1 MTRKI
6 IIIQC
11 LVCLFVVL
19 STIESP
25 AQANRNRNK
34 KSGYPARKPDKKNT
48 FLDTQWWLGL
58 KTGINLSEAV
68 PEMRYA
74 VFSPIN
80 YEDQQLEKTYGQYSK
95 TGMQAGIEVTF
106 YHKGFSFSLQ
116 PNYRRQRF
124 SYENEYAWSNP
135 AIEEQSLTL
144 FYAQTVSLDYIEIPF
159 SLKYDILKTTK
170 WRPFI
175 QAGAY
180 YGLLAG
186 AEKSIDITGKD
197 QASGG
202 INEFEGESL
211 QVGAKALFLK
221 SSAGVL
227 GGVGV
232 NYDLWKI
239 RVALDIV
246 YRHGLHNIS
255 NAKNRYSNNSLSGL
269 GDTMDDITLNNL
281 SFNIGFLFP
290 LRFISK
296 DFNAID

>member
-1 MTRKI
+1 MNRKI
-6 IIIQC
+6 IM
-11 LVCLFVVL
+11 LGLTSLFVVL
-19 STIESP
+19 SAMEST
-25 AQANRNRNK
+25 AQIRNK
-34 KSGYPARKPDKKNT
+34 KSGYPARKPDKKST

-58 KTGINLSEAV
+58 KTGINFSEAD
-68 PEMRYA
+68 PIARFA
-74 VFSPIN
+74 VFSPVN
-80 YEDQQLEKTYGQYSK
+80 YEGQRLNKTYEQYKKAS
-95 TGMQAGIEVTF
+95 MQAGIEVTF
-106 YHKGFSFSLQ
+106 YHKGISFSLQ

-124 SYENEYAWSNP
+124 SYENEYFWSNP
-135 AIEEQSLTL
+135 EIEDQSLAL
-144 FYAQTVSLDYIEIPF
+144 FYSQTISLDYIEIPF
-159 SLKYDILKTTK
+159 SIKYDILKTTK

-186 AEKSIDITGKD
+186 AEKSIAISGEDK
-197 QASGG
+197 ASGG
-202 INEFEGESL
+202 VNKFEGESL
-211 QVGAKALFLK
+211 QVGANDLFLK

-239 RVALDIV
+239 RVAFDIV

-296 DFNAID
+296 NFNAID